1 VHPDEQGLRKRAH
14 QELPPQLLALAAAHG
29 VTVTRVS
36 IRNQRSRW
44 GACSSRGSIT
54 LNWRLILVPPFV
66 REYVMI
72 HELMHR
78 RELIIRSVSGST
90 WPRPVRNTGMPAR
103 GCCQTGSGFSPVRR
117 CVDEPFDS
125 PLARLAQGRAD
136 CRVDRRAAGLVAV
149 DARAQMSMGTFH
161 GYLTGHIGSVLGGD
175 VSGAKTSGGASVS
188 VQEATGWGAEFDFG
202 RATDVEV
209 DALKLWHH
217 DLHGQHGLNL
227 SVRQHPRIR
236 DRRRRLDAGRWC
248 QACNHSAK
256 TFDLGLSAGGGVFLL
271 ANDVIGMRADARYF
285 WSGGEHPEL
294 GRPDNLS
301 HWRVSVGFT
310 YLWSIAP

>member
-1 VHPDEQGLRKRAH
+1 MNPS
-14 QELPPQLLALAAAHG
+14 
-29 VTVTRVS
+29 TR
-36 IRNQRSRW
+36 RW
-44 GACSSRGSIT
+44 RGSLRAGRIAAWTVALLT
-54 LNWRLILVPPFV
+54 L
-66 REYVMI
+66 
-72 HELMHR
+72 
-78 RELIIRSVSGST
+78 
-90 WPRPVRNTGMPAR
+90 A
-103 GCCQTGSGFSPVRR
+103 
-117 CVDEPFDS
+117 
-125 PLARLAQGRAD
+125 
-136 CRVDRRAAGLVAV
+136 AV

-209 DALKLWHH
+209 DALKL
-217 DLHGQHGLNL
+217 GITTYMVNMAYI
-227 SVRQHPRIR
+227 HPYGNIR
-236 DRRRRLDAGRWC
+236 GFATVGGGVTQVDGC

-256 TFDLGLSAGGGVFLL
+256 TFDLGLSAGGGVYLL